1 MALDFASIGLRIK
14 HARTKKEMTQDQL
27 AELLKISRP
36 QVSYMET
43 GERGISLELLVSIS
57 NHLQVPISEL
67 LADNLTSDSTSDD
80 DLHYILLNCTKQEER
95 IITKTAQALKEILYE
110 NGI

>member
-1 MALDFASIGLRIK
+1 MALDYASIGLRIK
-14 HARTKKEMTQDQL
+14 QARTKNKLTQEQL
-27 AELLKISRP
+27 AENLNTSRKHISLLES
-36 QVSYMET
+36 

>member
-1 MALDFASIGLRIK
+1 MALDYASIGLRIK
-14 HARTKKEMTQDQL
+14 HIRTKRNLTQDQL
-27 AELLKISRP
+27 GSLLKISRKH
-36 QVSYMET
+36 VSVLEA
-43 GERGISLELLVSIS
+43 GGSGISLELLVSIS